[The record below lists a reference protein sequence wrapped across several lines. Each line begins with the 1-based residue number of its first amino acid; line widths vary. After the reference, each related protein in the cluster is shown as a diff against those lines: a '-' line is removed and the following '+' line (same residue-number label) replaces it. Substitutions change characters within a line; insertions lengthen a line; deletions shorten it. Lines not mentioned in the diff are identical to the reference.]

1 MFDVAVY
8 TTESDAVD
16 WHELADEVFP
26 SETLQTAPEINRAVF
41 MKVQIAHR

>member
-1 MFDVAVY
+1 MMFDVAVY

-26 SETLQTAPEINRAVF
+26 AETLHTALANISRTVF
-41 MKVQIAHR
+41 IR